1 MIYLKTYPR
10 SPCFLSTREKTNP
23 KWKLGRN
30 KIRRFYS
37 KLNLDGFN
45 KSEKILKRYVE
56 SMKDFKLSSYKMD
69 DDVKEKTYK
78 KLKFTLEEF
87 GYDK

>member
-1 MIYLKTYPR
+1 
-10 SPCFLSTREKTNP
+10 
-23 KWKLGRN
+23 
-30 KIRRFYS
+30 
-37 KLNLDGFN
+37 
-45 KSEKILKRYVE
+45 
-56 SMKDFKLSSYKMD
+56 MKDFKLSSYKMD